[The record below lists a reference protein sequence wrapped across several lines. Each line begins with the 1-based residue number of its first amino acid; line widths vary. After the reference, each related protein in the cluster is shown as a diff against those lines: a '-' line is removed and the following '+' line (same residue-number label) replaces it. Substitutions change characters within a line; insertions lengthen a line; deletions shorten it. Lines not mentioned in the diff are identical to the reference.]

1 MVAANECSH
10 TLGRMQPGRDAPGII
25 EKIDDIFPGT
35 SAFHMKKTLICFSLL
50 TLASCAAMAQSTS
63 PVVQSVQKA
72 IEGNPEVAAKFNA
85 FRASNDEIDVAA
97 GSWKPHLDATAA
109 AGKRTYDMTVGSPS
123 NPRFYEG
130 GVRLELSQLL
140 WDGLATHN
148 EVERLSHAKLE
159 RYFDFLDATEQFGM
173 EAARAYYDV
182 VRYRKLVALAEDNY
196 IQHKYSFDQV
206 QSRVNAGVG
215 RGVDLEQ
222 VVARVALAESNL
234 VTERANLHDV
244 TERYVRI
251 VGSVPPAEN
260 VSAVSMVKQLP
271 ETEQEAMRIAAMQ
284 SPSVAEAIESLRAA
298 RAAVAGRKSPF
309 QPHVEAHVRGATGHN
324 LDGQLYERHDATAEI
339 ALTWNIFNGGTD
351 VARERQYANL
361 LTQAE
366 NLRDKACVD
375 ARQTVSVAFNDVRKL
390 NEQLGYL
397 DRNVVSIQKAR
408 DAYRQQFD
416 IGQRSLLDLL
426 NSENE
431 LYTAK
436 RSYVLA
442 EEDLATA
449 IVRTYAGM
457 GTLVTALGLRRPDVQ
472 DIAPEAQNWGIDG
485 DASSRCPLEAVD
497 VGGATFAQLD
507 ARADKM
513 AADRAPANLR
523 PVAVPAVAASA
534 PTPTAVT
541 APTITL
547 HAVTPVTGPLPAT
560 SAQSA
565 TIAVQRLQDWANAWM
580 NHDVDQYLAFYG
592 PDFKPLKGSKAAW
605 IAERRR
611 LVGKPGAIK
620 VTLGNIQTH
629 ALSDTRVETSFDQD
643 YASPTFKDT
652 MHKTLVWDRIGS
664 DWKIVGESNR

>member
-1 MVAANECSH
+1 MTGAPAEQG
-10 TLGRMQPGRDAPGII
+10 LGDRSPGII
-25 EKIDDIFPGT
+25 ETIDLPIKWGRPL
-35 SAFHMKKTLICFSLL
+35 HMKKTFIRFSLL
-50 TLASCAAMAQSTS
+50 TLASCAAMAQTTS

-85 FRASNDEIDVAA
+85 FRASNDEIDVAS
-97 GSWKPHLDATAA
+97 GNWKPHLDASAN
-109 AGKRTYDMTVGSPS
+109 AGKRTYENTQSVPRD
-123 NPRFYEG
+123 PRFYEG
-130 GVRLELSQLL
+130 GVRLELTQLL
-140 WDGLATHN
+140 WDGLATHH
-148 EVERLSHAKLE
+148 EVERLGHAKLE
-159 RYFDFLDATEQFGM
+159 RYFDFLDSTEQFAM
-173 EAARAYYDV
+173 EAAKAYYDV

-196 IQHKYSFDQV
+196 IQHKVSFDQV

-260 VSAVSMVKQLP
+260 VSAVSMARQLP
-271 ETEQEAMRIAAMQ
+271 ASEQEAMKLAALQ
-284 SPSVAEAIESLRAA
+284 SPSVAGAIEGLRAA
-298 RAAVAGRKSPF
+298 RSAASGRKSAF
-309 QPHVEAHVRGATGHN
+309 QPKVEAHVRGAAGHN
-324 LDGQLYERHDATAEI
+324 LDGVLYEKHDATAEI
-339 ALTWNIFNGGTD
+339 ALSWNIFNGGTD
-351 VARERQYANL
+351 SARERQYASL

-375 ARQTVSVAFNDVRKL
+375 ARQTVSIAFNDVKKL

-457 GTLVTALGLRRPDVQ
+457 GTLVSSLGLKKPDAQ
-472 DIAPEAQNWGIDG
+472 DLAPEAGNWGIAG
-485 DASSRCPLEAVD
+485 DASSRCPLEAID
-497 VGGATFAQLD
+497 IGGASFAQLD
-507 ARADKM
+507 MRADKL
-513 AADRAPANLR
+513 AADRAPAARR
-523 PVAVPAVAASA
+523 PVAIPALAASA
-534 PTPTAVT
+534 PT
-541 APTITL
+541 L
-547 HAVTPVTGPLPAT
+547 RAVTPLPAPAAAAP
-560 SAQSA
+560 AQSA
-565 TIAVQRLQDWANAWM
+565 TIAVQRLHDWAAAWM
-580 NHDVDQYLAFYG
+580 SRDVERYLAFYSL
-592 PDFKPLKGSKAAW
+592 DFKPAKGSKAAW
-605 IAERRR
+605 IDARHRR
-611 LVGKPGAIK
+611 VGKPGEIT
-620 VTLGNIQTH
+620 VVLGNVQTH
-629 ALSDTRVETSFDQD
+629 ALTDTRVETSFDQA
-643 YASPTFKDT
+643 YASANFKDT
-652 MHKTLVWDRIGS
+652 MHKTLVWDRVGNE
-664 DWKIVGESNR
+664 WKIVGESNR

>member
-1 MVAANECSH
+1 
-10 TLGRMQPGRDAPGII
+10 
-25 EKIDDIFPGT
+25 
-35 SAFHMKKTLICFSLL
+35 MKTFIRFSLL
-50 TLASCAAMAQSTS
+50 TLASCAAMAQTTS
-63 PVVQSVQKA
+63 PVAQSVQKA

-85 FRASNDEIDVAA
+85 FRASNDEIDVAS
-97 GSWKPHLDATAA
+97 GNWKPHLDVSGA
-109 AGKRTYDMTVGSPS
+109 AGKRAYDMTVGAPA

-130 GVRLELSQLL
+130 GVRAELSQLL

-148 EVERLSHAKLE
+148 EVERLGHAKLE
-159 RYFDFLDATEQFGM
+159 RYFEFLDSTEQFGL
-173 EAARAYYDV
+173 EAAKAYYDV

-206 QSRVNAGVG
+206 QSRVSAGVG

-222 VVARVALAESNL
+222 VIARVALAESNL

-244 TERYVRI
+244 TERYIRI

-260 VSAVSMVKQLP
+260 VSAVSMVRPLP
-271 ETEQEAMRIAAMQ
+271 ATEADAMRLAALQ
-284 SPSVAEAIESLRAA
+284 SPAVAGAIENLRST
-298 RAAVAGRKSPF
+298 RAAVAERKSPF
-309 QPHVEAHVRGATGHN
+309 EPKLEAHVRAATGHN
-324 LDGQLYERHDATAEI
+324 LDGLLYEKHDATAEL
-339 ALTWNIFNGGTD
+339 ALTWNIFNGGSD
-351 VARERQYANL
+351 SARERQYASL

-375 ARQTVSVAFNDVRKL
+375 ARQTVSIAFNDVRKL

-457 GTLVTALGLRRPDVQ
+457 GTLVAGLGLKKPDTQ
-472 DIAPEAQNWGIDG
+472 NLAPEADSWGIDG
-485 DASSRCPLEAVD
+485 DASSRCPLDAIE

-507 ARADKM
+507 ARADKL
-513 AADRAPANLR
+513 AAERLPH
-523 PVAVPAVAASA
+523 PVLAPAVAASA
-534 PTPTAVT
+534 PTPALRQVTAVP
-541 APTITL
+541 AP
-547 HAVTPVTGPLPAT
+547 APAT
-560 SAQSA
+560 PAQSA
-565 TIAVQRLQDWANAWM
+565 TIAVQRLQDWAAAWM
-580 NHDVDQYLAFYG
+580 SHDVDLYMSFYG
-592 PDFKPLKGSKAAW
+592 PEFKPLKGTKAAW
-605 IAERRR
+605 IAERHR
-611 LVGKPGAIK
+611 LVGKPGAIT
-620 VTLGNIQTH
+620 VTLSNVQTH
-629 ALSDTRVETSFDQD
+629 ALTDTRVETSFDQA
-643 YASPTFKDT
+643 YASAAFKDT
-652 MHKTLVWDRIGS
+652 MHKTLVWDRVGS
-664 DWKIVGESNR
+664 EWKIVGESNR

>member
-1 MVAANECSH
+1 
-10 TLGRMQPGRDAPGII
+10 
-25 EKIDDIFPGT
+25 
-35 SAFHMKKTLICFSLL
+35 MKKTFIRFSLL
-50 TLASCAAMAQSTS
+50 ALASCAAMAQTTS

-85 FRASNDEIDVAA
+85 FRASNDEIDVAS
-97 GSWKPHLDATAA
+97 GNWRPHLDASAIG
-109 AGKRTYDMTVGSPS
+109 GKRTYENTQSVPRD
-123 NPRFYEG
+123 PRFYEG

-140 WDGLATHN
+140 WDGLATHH
-148 EVERLSHAKLE
+148 EVERLGHAKLE
-159 RYFDFLDATEQFGM
+159 RWFEFLDATEQFGM

-196 IQHKYSFDQV
+196 IQHKVSFEQV

-244 TERYVRI
+244 TERYVRL
-251 VGSVPPAEN
+251 VGAVPPADN

-271 ETEQEAMRIAAMQ
+271 ASEQEAMRIAALQ
-284 SPSVAEAIESLRAA
+284 SPSVAGAIEGLRGA
-298 RAAVAGRKSPF
+298 RAAVAARKSPF
-309 QPHVEAHVRGATGHN
+309 QPRIEARVRGAAGHN
-324 LDGQLYERHDATAEI
+324 LDGVLYEKHDAAAEI
-339 ALTWNIFNGGTD
+339 AVTWNLFNGGSD
-351 VARERQYANL
+351 SARERQYASL

-375 ARQTVSVAFNDVRKL
+375 ARQTVAVAFNDVKKL

-457 GTLVTALGLRRPDVQ
+457 GTLVASLGLKRPDAQ
-472 DIAPEAQNWGIDG
+472 DLAPEAKDWGIAD
-485 DASSRCPLEAVD
+485 DASSRCPLEAIE
-497 VGGATFAQLD
+497 VGGATFQQLD
-507 ARADKM
+507 ARAAKL
-513 AADRAPANLR
+513 AAERAPAALR
-523 PVAVPAVAASA
+523 PVAQPSTPGLATPPRPASPGAAA
-534 PTPTAVT
+534 TP
-541 APTITL
+541 
-547 HAVTPVTGPLPAT
+547 
-560 SAQSA
+560 AQSA
-565 TIAVQRLQDWANAWM
+565 AIATQRLQDWAAAWM
-580 NHDVDQYLAFYG
+580 SHDVERYLGFYG
-592 PDFKPLKGSKAAW
+592 PDFTPAKGTKAAW

-611 LVGKPGAIK
+611 LLAKPGTIT
-620 VTLGNIQTH
+620 VTLSNVQARSLG
-629 ALSDTRVETSFDQD
+629 DTRVETGFDQS
-643 YASPTFKDT
+643 YSSAGFKDT
-652 MHKTLVWDRIGS
+652 MHKTLVWDRVGS
-664 DWKIVGESNR
+664 EWKIVGESKR

>member
-1 MVAANECSH
+1 
-10 TLGRMQPGRDAPGII
+10 
-25 EKIDDIFPGT
+25 
-35 SAFHMKKTLICFSLL
+35 MKKTFIRFSLL
-50 TLASCAAMAQSTS
+50 ALASCAAMAQTSS
-63 PVVQSVQKA
+63 PVTQSVQKA

-85 FRASNDEIDVAA
+85 FRASNDEIDVAS
-97 GSWKPHLDATAA
+97 GNWKPHLDASAN
-109 AGKRTYDMTVGSPS
+109 AGRRAYDVTQGAPT

-130 GVRLELSQLL
+130 GVRLELTQLL

-173 EAARAYYDV
+173 EAAKAYYDV

-196 IQHKYSFDQV
+196 VQHKYSFDQV

-260 VSAVSMVKQLP
+260 VSAVSMVRQLP
-271 ETEQEAMRIAAMQ
+271 DSEQEAMQIAALQ
-284 SPSVAEAIESLRAA
+284 SPSVAGAIENLRSA
-298 RAAVAGRKSPF
+298 RSAVAGRK
-309 QPHVEAHVRGATGHN
+309 G
-324 LDGQLYERHDATAEI
+324 LLYERHDATAEV

-351 VARERQYANL
+351 SARERQYASL
-361 LTQAE
+361 LSQAE

-457 GTLVTALGLRRPDVQ
+457 GTLVASLGLKRPQAQ
-472 DIAPEAQNWGIDG
+472 DLAPEAQNWGIDG
-485 DASSRCPLEAVD
+485 DASSRCPLEAIE

-507 ARADKM
+507 VRADQL
-513 AADRAPANLR
+513 AAARAPAGLR
-523 PVAVPAVAASA
+523 PFAGPAAAASA
-534 PTPTAVT
+534 PTPSAVAPVAVPT
-541 APTITL
+541 PVAPT
-547 HAVTPVTGPLPAT
+547 
-560 SAQSA
+560 QSA
-565 TIAVQRLQDWANAWM
+565 TVAVQRLQDWAAAWM
-580 NHDVDQYLAFYG
+580 SHDVDRYLSFYG
-592 PDFKPLKGSKAAW
+592 PDFQPLKGSKANW
-605 IAERRR
+605 IAERHR
-611 LVGKPGAIK
+611 LVGKPGTIT
-620 VTLGNIQTH
+620 VTLSNIRTQ
-629 ALSDTRVETSFDQD
+629 ALTDTRVETSFDQA
-643 YASPTFKDT
+643 YVSSNFKDT
-652 MHKTLVWDRIGS
+652 MHKTLVWDRVGS
-664 DWKIVGESNR
+664 EWKIVGESKR

>member
-1 MVAANECSH
+1 
-10 TLGRMQPGRDAPGII
+10 
-25 EKIDDIFPGT
+25 
-35 SAFHMKKTLICFSLL
+35 MKKTFIRFSLL
-50 TLASCAAMAQSTS
+50 ALASCAAMAQTTS

-97 GSWKPHLDATAA
+97 GAWKPHLDATAA
-109 AGKRTYDMTVGSPS
+109 AGKRAYENTQSLPRD
-123 NPRFYEG
+123 PRFYQG

-140 WDGLATHN
+140 WDGLGTHN
-148 EVERLSHAKLE
+148 EIERLGHAKLV
-159 RYFDFLDATEQFGM
+159 RWFDFLDSTEQFGL
-173 EAARAYYDV
+173 EAAKAYYDV

-196 IQHKYSFDQV
+196 VQHKYSFDQV

-222 VVARVALAESNL
+222 VIARVALAESNL

-244 TERYVRI
+244 TERYVRL

-260 VSAVSMVKQLP
+260 VSAVSMTKPLP
-271 ETEQEAMRIAAMQ
+271 GTESDAMRMAALQ
-284 SPSVAEAIESLRAA
+284 SPSVAAAIENLRSA
-298 RAAVAGRKSPF
+298 RAAVAGRKASF
-309 QPHVEAHVRGATGHN
+309 QPRIEARAQGAAGHN
-324 LDGQLYERHDATAEI
+324 LDGVLYQKHDVGAEI
-339 ALTWNIFNGGTD
+339 AVTWNIFNGGAD
-351 VARERQYANL
+351 SARERQYANL

-375 ARQTVSVAFNDVRKL
+375 ARQTVAVAYNDVRKL

-457 GTLVTALGLRRPDVQ
+457 GTLVVNLGLKRPESQ
-472 DIAPEAQNWGIDG
+472 DLAPEAQNWGIDG
-485 DASSRCPLEAVD
+485 DASSRCPLEAIE
-497 VGGATFAQLD
+497 VGGATLAQLD

-513 AADRAPANLR
+513 AAERAPAGLR
-523 PVAVPAVAASA
+523 PTATPTLAAAAPMPAIAPAPVAA
-534 PTPTAVT
+534 TPAYSTTMA
-541 APTITL
+541 A
-547 HAVTPVTGPLPAT
+547 
-560 SAQSA
+560 
-565 TIAVQRLQDWANAWM
+565 QRLQAWADAWM
-580 NHDVDQYLAFYG
+580 SHNADNYLAFYA
-592 PDFKPLKGSKAAW
+592 PEFKPSKGTRDAW
-605 IAERRR
+605 AAERRR
-611 LVGKPGAIK
+611 VVSKPGAVK
-620 VTLGNIQTH
+620 VTLTNIVTRS
-629 ALSDTRVETSFDQD
+629 LSDTRVETAFDQA
-643 YASPTFKDT
+643 YSSPTLKDT
-652 MHKTLVWDRIGS
+652 MHKTLLWDRVDGQ
-664 DWKIVGESNR
+664 WKIVAESNR

>member
-1 MVAANECSH
+1 
-10 TLGRMQPGRDAPGII
+10 
-25 EKIDDIFPGT
+25 
-35 SAFHMKKTLICFSLL
+35 MKKTFIRFSLL
-50 TLASCAAMAQSTS
+50 TLASCAAMAQTTS
-63 PVVQSVQKA
+63 PVAQSVQKA

-85 FRASNDEIDVAA
+85 FRASNDEIDVAS
-97 GSWKPHLDATAA
+97 GNWKPHLDASAN
-109 AGKRTYDMTVGSPS
+109 AGKRTYENTQSLPR

-159 RYFDFLDATEQFGM
+159 RYFEFLDATEQFGM
-173 EAARAYYDV
+173 EAAKAYYDV
-182 VRYRKLVALAEDNY
+182 VRYRKLVTLAEDNY
-196 IQHKYSFDQV
+196 IQHKVSFDQV

-244 TERYVRI
+244 TERYVRV

-260 VSAVSMVKQLP
+260 VSAVSMVRQLP
-271 ETEQEAMRIAAMQ
+271 ASEQEAMKTAALQ
-284 SPSVAEAIESLRAA
+284 SPAVAGAIENLRSA
-298 RAAVAGRKSPF
+298 RAAAAGRKSAF
-309 QPHVEAHVRGATGHN
+309 QPKVEARVRGAAGHN
-324 LDGQLYERHDATAEI
+324 LDGVLNERHDATAEI
-339 ALTWNIFNGGTD
+339 ALTWNLFNGGTD
-351 VARERQYANL
+351 SARERQYASL
-361 LTQAE
+361 LSQAE

-375 ARQTVSVAFNDVRKL
+375 ARQTVSVAFNDVKKL

-457 GTLVTALGLRRPDVQ
+457 GTLVASLGLKGPNAQ
-472 DIAPEAQNWGIDG
+472 DLAPEAQNWGIDG
-485 DASSRCPLEAVD
+485 DASSRCPLEAIE

-507 ARADKM
+507 QRADKI
-513 AADRAPANLR
+513 AADRAPAALR
-523 PVAVPAVAASA
+523 PVAAPANAASA
-534 PTPTAVT
+534 PT
-541 APTITL
+541 L
-547 HAVTPVTGPLPAT
+547 RAVTPVAAPAPAT
-560 SAQSA
+560 PAQSA
-565 TIAVQRLQDWANAWM
+565 LIATQRLQDWAAAWM
-580 NHDVDQYLAFYG
+580 SHDVERYLSFYSL
-592 PDFKPLKGSKAAW
+592 DFKPAKGSKSAW
-605 IAERRR
+605 IDARHR

-620 VTLGNIQTH
+620 VVLSNIQTR
-629 ALSDTRVETSFDQD
+629 ALTDTRVETSFDQA
-643 YASPTFKDT
+643 YASASFKDT
-652 MHKTLVWDRIGS
+652 MHKTLVWDRVGS
-664 DWKIVGESNR
+664 EWKIVGESNR

>member
-1 MVAANECSH
+1 MIAAH
-10 TLGRMQPGRDAPGII
+10 TLGRMPAREGASVSLKQVTTKPTGQS
-25 EKIDDIFPGT
+25 F
-35 SAFHMKKTLICFSLL
+35 FHMKTFIRFSLL
-50 TLASCAAMAQSTS
+50 SLASCAAMAQTTS
-63 PVVQSVQKA
+63 PVAQSVQKA

-97 GSWKPHLDATAA
+97 GTWKPHLDVSANG
-109 AGKRTYDMTVGSPS
+109 GKRTYDNTSTVPKD
-123 NPRFYEG
+123 PRFYEG
-130 GVRLELSQLL
+130 GVRAELSQLL
-140 WDGLATHN
+140 WDGLATHH
-148 EVERLSHAKLE
+148 EIDRLSHTKLE
-159 RYFDFLDATEQFGM
+159 RYFDFIDSTEQFGL
-173 EAARAYYDV
+173 EAAKAYYDV

-196 IQHKYSFDQV
+196 VQHKLSFDQV

-244 TERYVRI
+244 TERYIRI

-271 ETEQEAMRIAAMQ
+271 ATESEAMRIAALQ
-284 SPSVAEAIESLRAA
+284 SPAVAGAIEGLRAA
-298 RAAVAGRKSPF
+298 RSAAAGRKSAF
-309 QPHVEAHVRGATGHN
+309 QPRLEAHVRGAAGHN
-324 LDGQLYERHDATAEI
+324 LDGVLYEKRDATAEI

-351 VARERQYANL
+351 SARERQYANL

-375 ARQTVSVAFNDVRKL
+375 ARQTVSIAFNDVRKL

-457 GTLVTALGLRRPDVQ
+457 GTLVASLGLKKPESPDL
-472 DIAPEAQNWGIDG
+472 APEAQNWGIDG
-485 DASSRCPLEAVD
+485 DASSRCPLDAIE

-507 ARADKM
+507 QRADKL
-513 AADRAPANLR
+513 AAERAPATLR
-523 PVAVPAVAASA
+523 PVAQPAVAASA
-534 PTPTAVT
+534 PTPVLHSVVALPTA
-541 APTITL
+541 
-547 HAVTPVTGPLPAT
+547 TPALSASIAT
-560 SAQSA
+560 
-565 TIAVQRLQDWANAWM
+565 QRLQDWASAWM
-580 NHDVDQYLAFYG
+580 SHNVDQYLGFYA
-592 PDFKPLKGSKAAW
+592 PDFKPAKGSKADW
-605 IAERRR
+605 IAARHR
-611 LVGKPGAIK
+611 LVGKPGSIK
-620 VTLGNIQTH
+620 VTLSNIQTH
-629 ALSDTRVETSFDQD
+629 PLSDTRVETEFDQA
-643 YASPTFKDT
+643 YTSASFKDT
-652 MHKTLVWDRIGS
+652 MHKTLTWDRVNGE
-664 DWKIVGESNR
+664 WKIVGESNR

>member
-1 MVAANECSH
+1 
-10 TLGRMQPGRDAPGII
+10 
-25 EKIDDIFPGT
+25 
-35 SAFHMKKTLICFSLL
+35 MKKSLIRFSLL
-50 TLASCAAMAQSTS
+50 ALASCAAMAQTTS
-63 PVVQSVQKA
+63 PVAQSVQKA

-85 FRASNDEIDVAA
+85 FRASNDEIDVASGA
-97 GSWKPHLDATAA
+97 WKPHLDASAQ
-109 AGKRTYDMTVGSPS
+109 AGKRNYENTSS
-123 NPRFYEG
+123 NPRDPRFNQA

-140 WDGLATHN
+140 WDGFATRN
-148 EVERLSHAKLE
+148 EVERLGHAKLE
-159 RYFDFLDATEQFGM
+159 RYFEFVDSTEQFGL
-173 EAARAYYDV
+173 EAAKAYYDV

-260 VSAVSMVKQLP
+260 VSAVSLVKPLP
-271 ETEQEAMRIAAMQ
+271 ASEGEAMRIAAMQ
-284 SPSVAEAIESLRAA
+284 SPSVAGAVENLRSA
-298 RAAVAGRKSPF
+298 RAAVAARKAPF
-309 QPHVEAHVRGATGHN
+309 QPRVEARAQGATGHN
-324 LDGQLYERHDATAEI
+324 LDGVLYQKHDVGAEI
-339 ALTWNIFNGGTD
+339 AVTWNIFNGGTD
-351 VARERQYANL
+351 SARERQYANL

-375 ARQTVSVAFNDVRKL
+375 VRQTVSIAFNDVRKL

-436 RSYVLA
+436 RSYVQA

-457 GTLVTALGLRRPDVQ
+457 GTLIAGLGLKRADTQ
-472 DIAPEAQNWGIDG
+472 DLAPEAQNWGIDG
-485 DASSRCPLEAVD
+485 DASSRCPLEAIE

-513 AADRAPANLR
+513 AAERAPAGLR
-523 PVAVPAVAASA
+523 PVATPALAASA
-534 PTPTAVT
+534 PTPSLRGVTAVP
-541 APTITL
+541 AP
-547 HAVTPVTGPLPAT
+547 AAATP
-560 SAQSA
+560 AQSTAIA
-565 TIAVQRLQDWANAWM
+565 TQRLQDWVAAWTS
-580 NHDVDQYLAFYG
+580 HDVDQYLAFYA
-592 PDFKPLKGSKAAW
+592 PEFKPSRGTRDAW
-605 IAERRR
+605 IADRRR
-611 LVGKPGAIK
+611 LVGKPGPIT
-620 VTLGNIQTH
+620 VTLTNVQAH
-629 ALSDTRVETSFDQD
+629 ALTDTRVETSFDQS
-643 YASPTFKDT
+643 YVSAAFKDS
-652 MHKTLVWDRIGS
+652 MHKTLVWDRVGGE
-664 DWKIVGESNR
+664 WKIVGESNR

>member
-1 MVAANECSH
+1 
-10 TLGRMQPGRDAPGII
+10 
-25 EKIDDIFPGT
+25 
-35 SAFHMKKTLICFSLL
+35 MKKTIIRFSLL
-50 TLASCAAMAQSTS
+50 ALASCAAMAQSTS

-85 FRASNDEIDVAA
+85 FRASNDEIDVASGA
-97 GSWKPHLDATAA
+97 WKPHLDASGT
-109 AGKRTYDMTVGSPS
+109 AGKRSYENTQSLPRE
-123 NPRFYEG
+123 PRFYTG

-140 WDGLATHN
+140 WDGLGTHN
-148 EVERLSHAKLE
+148 EIERLGHVKLA
-159 RYFDFLDATEQFGM
+159 RWFDFLDSTESFGL

-196 IQHKYSFDQV
+196 VQHKYSFDQV

-222 VVARVALAESNL
+222 VIARVALAQSNL

-251 VGSVPPAEN
+251 VGAVPPAEN
-260 VSAVSMVKQLP
+260 VSAVSMVRQLP
-271 ETEQEAMRIAAMQ
+271 ASETEAMRIAAVQ
-284 SPSVAEAIESLRAA
+284 SPSVAGAIENLRSA
-298 RAAVAGRKSPF
+298 RAAVAARKSPF
-309 QPHVEAHVRGATGHN
+309 QPRIEARAQGATGHN
-324 LDGQLYERHDATAEI
+324 LDGTLYQKHDVGAEI
-339 ALTWNIFNGGTD
+339 AVTWNIFNGGAD
-351 VARERQYANL
+351 SARERQYANL

-457 GTLVTALGLRRPDVQ
+457 GTLVAGLGLKRPESQ
-472 DIAPEAQNWGIDG
+472 DLAPEAQNWGIDG
-485 DASSRCPLEAVD
+485 DASSRCPLDAID
-497 VGGATFAQLD
+497 VGGANFSQLD
-507 ARADKM
+507 ARADRM
-513 AADRAPANLR
+513 AAERAPAALR
-523 PVAVPAVAASA
+523 PVATPTLAASA
-534 PTPTAVT
+534 PTLRNVAPAPVPAPAQPTA
-541 APTITL
+541 A
-547 HAVTPVTGPLPAT
+547 AA
-560 SAQSA
+560 
-565 TIAVQRLQDWANAWM
+565 QRLQDWADAWM
-580 NHDVDQYLAFYG
+580 SHNADNYLAFYG
-592 PDFKPLKGSKAAW
+592 PEFKPGKGNRDAW
-605 IAERRR
+605 AAERRR
-611 LVGKPGAIK
+611 LVSRPGAIK
-620 VTLGNIQTH
+620 VVLSNVVSR
-629 ALSDTRVETSFDQD
+629 AVSDTRVETSFDQA
-643 YASPTFKDT
+643 YSSPTLKDT
-652 MHKTLVWDRIGS
+652 MHKTLLWERVDGQ
-664 DWKIVGESNR
+664 WKIVAESNR

>member
-1 MVAANECSH
+1 
-10 TLGRMQPGRDAPGII
+10 
-25 EKIDDIFPGT
+25 
-35 SAFHMKKTLICFSLL
+35 MKKTFIRFSLL
-50 TLASCAAMAQSTS
+50 ALASCAAMAQTTS
-63 PVVQSVQKA
+63 PVTQSVQKT

-85 FRASNDEIDVAA
+85 FRASNDEIDVAS
-97 GSWKPHLDATAA
+97 GNWRPHLDASANG
-109 AGKRTYDMTVGSPS
+109 GKRNYDNPSTVPS
-123 NPRFYEG
+123 DPRFYEG
-130 GVRLELSQLL
+130 GVRLELTQLL
-140 WDGLATHN
+140 WDGLATHH

-173 EAARAYYDV
+173 EAAKAYYDV

-196 IQHKYSFDQV
+196 IQHKVSFDQV

-244 TERYVRI
+244 TERYIRI

-260 VSAVSMVKQLP
+260 VSAVSMVRQLP
-271 ETEQEAMRIAAMQ
+271 ATEQEAMRLAALQ
-284 SPSVAEAIESLRAA
+284 SPSVAGAIEGLRSARSAA
-298 RAAVAGRKSPF
+298 SGLKGAF
-309 QPHVEAHVRGATGHN
+309 QPRLEAHVRGATGHN
-324 LDGQLYERHDATAEI
+324 LDGVLYEKHDATAEVT
-339 ALTWNIFNGGTD
+339 LTWNIFNGGTD
-351 VARERQYANL
+351 SARERQYANL

-375 ARQTVSVAFNDVRKL
+375 ARQTVSIAFNDVRKL

-457 GTLVTALGLRRPDVQ
+457 GTLLASLGLKKPDSP
-472 DIAPEAQNWGIDG
+472 DLAPEAQSWGIDG
-485 DASSRCPLEAVD
+485 DASSRCPLDAID
-497 VGGATFAQLD
+497 VGGASFTQLD
-507 ARADKM
+507 QRADKI
-513 AADRAPANLR
+513 AADRAPTALR
-523 PVAVPAVAASA
+523 PVAQPALAASA
-534 PTPTAVT
+534 PTPALRNVTAV
-541 APTITL
+541 
-547 HAVTPVTGPLPAT
+547 AVPAAATP
-560 SAQSA
+560 AQSV
-565 TIAVQRLQDWANAWM
+565 TISVQRLQDWASAWM
-580 NHDVDQYLAFYG
+580 SHDVDQYLNFYG
-592 PDFKPLKGSKAAW
+592 PDFKPLKGSRADW
-605 IAERRR
+605 IAARRR
-611 LVGKPGAIK
+611 LVAKPGAIT
-620 VTLGNIQTH
+620 VTLSNVQAH
-629 ALSDTRVETSFDQD
+629 ALTDTRVETSFDQA
-643 YASPTFKDT
+643 YTSASFRDT
-652 MHKTLVWDRIGS
+652 MHKTLTWDRVGTE
-664 DWKIVGESNR
+664 WKIVGESNR

>member
-1 MVAANECSH
+1 
-10 TLGRMQPGRDAPGII
+10 
-25 EKIDDIFPGT
+25 
-35 SAFHMKKTLICFSLL
+35 MKKTFIRFSLL
-50 TLASCAAMAQSTS
+50 MLASCAAMAQTTS
-63 PVVQSVQKA
+63 PVTQSVQKA

-85 FRASNDEIDVAA
+85 FRASNDEIDVAS
-97 GSWKPHLDATAA
+97 GNWKPHLDASAN
-109 AGKRTYDMTVGSPS
+109 AGRRAYDVTQGAPS

-130 GVRLELSQLL
+130 GARLELTQLL

-173 EAARAYYDV
+173 DAAKAYYDV

-196 IQHKYSFDQV
+196 VQHKYSFDQV

-260 VSAVSMVKQLP
+260 VSAVSMVRPLP
-271 ETEQEAMRIAAMQ
+271 GSEQEAMQIAALQ
-284 SPSVAEAIESLRAA
+284 SPSVAGAIENLRSA
-298 RAAVAGRKSPF
+298 RSAVAGRKGAF
-309 QPHVEAHVRGATGHN
+309 QPKVEAHVRGATGHN
-324 LDGQLYERHDATAEI
+324 LDGLLYERRDATAEV

-351 VARERQYANL
+351 SARERQYASL
-361 LTQAE
+361 LSQAE

-375 ARQTVSVAFNDVRKL
+375 ARQTVSIAFNDVRKL

-457 GTLVTALGLRRPDVQ
+457 GTLVASLGLKRPQAQ
-472 DIAPEAQNWGIDG
+472 DLAPEAQNWGIDG
-485 DASSRCPLEAVD
+485 DASSRCPLEAIE
-497 VGGATFAQLD
+497 VGSATFAQLD
-507 ARADKM
+507 VRADQL
-513 AADRAPANLR
+513 AAARAPAGLR
-523 PVAVPAVAASA
+523 PFAGPAVAASA
-534 PTPTAVT
+534 PTPSAVAPVAVPT
-541 APTITL
+541 PVAPT
-547 HAVTPVTGPLPAT
+547 
-560 SAQSA
+560 QSA
-565 TIAVQRLQDWANAWM
+565 TVAVQRLQDWAAAWM
-580 NHDVDQYLAFYG
+580 SHDVDRYLSFYG
-592 PDFKPLKGSKAAW
+592 PDFQPLKGSKANW
-605 IAERRR
+605 IAERHR
-611 LVGKPGAIK
+611 LVGKPGTIT
-620 VTLGNIQTH
+620 VTLSNIRTQ
-629 ALSDTRVETSFDQD
+629 ALTDTRVETSFDQA
-643 YASPTFKDT
+643 YVSSNFKDT
-652 MHKTLVWDRIGS
+652 MHKTLVWDRVGS
-664 DWKIVGESNR
+664 EWKIVGESKR

>member
-1 MVAANECSH
+1 
-10 TLGRMQPGRDAPGII
+10 
-25 EKIDDIFPGT
+25 
-35 SAFHMKKTLICFSLL
+35 MKTFIRFSLL
-50 TLASCAAMAQSTS
+50 TLASCAAMAQTTS
-63 PVVQSVQKA
+63 PVAQSVQKA

-85 FRASNDEIDVAA
+85 FRASNDEIDVAS
-97 GSWKPHLDATAA
+97 GNWRPHLDLSGA
-109 AGKRTYDMTVGSPS
+109 AGKRAYDMTVGAPA

-130 GVRLELSQLL
+130 GVRAELSQLL
-140 WDGLATHN
+140 WDGLATRN
-148 EVERLSHAKLE
+148 EVERLGHAKLE
-159 RYFDFLDATEQFGM
+159 RYFEFLDATEQFGM
-173 EAARAYYDV
+173 EAAKAYYDV

-206 QSRVNAGVG
+206 QSRVSAGVG

-222 VVARVALAESNL
+222 VIARVALAESNL

-244 TERYVRI
+244 TERYIRI

-271 ETEQEAMRIAAMQ
+271 ATEADAMRLAALQ
-284 SPSVAEAIESLRAA
+284 SPAVAGAIENLRSA
-298 RAAVAGRKSPF
+298 RAAVAERKSPF
-309 QPHVEAHVRGATGHN
+309 QPKLEAHVRAATGHN
-324 LDGQLYERHDATAEI
+324 LDGQLYEKHDATAEV
-339 ALTWNIFNGGTD
+339 ALTWNIFNGGSD
-351 VARERQYANL
+351 SARERQYANL

-457 GTLVTALGLRRPDVQ
+457 GTLVAGLGLKKPDTQ
-472 DIAPEAQNWGIDG
+472 NLAPEADSWGIDG
-485 DASSRCPLEAVD
+485 DASSRCPLDAIE

-507 ARADKM
+507 ARADKL
-513 AADRAPANLR
+513 AAERLPH
-523 PVAVPAVAASA
+523 PVIGPAVAASA
-534 PTPTAVT
+534 PTPA
-541 APTITL
+541 L
-547 HAVTPVTGPLPAT
+547 RQVTPIPAPAPVTP
-560 SAQSA
+560 AQSA
-565 TIAVQRLQDWANAWM
+565 TIAVQRLQDWAAAWM
-580 NHDVDQYLAFYG
+580 SHDVDQYLGFYG
-592 PDFKPLKGSKAAW
+592 PDFKPLKGTKATW
-605 IAERRR
+605 IAERHR
-611 LVGKPGAIK
+611 LVGKPGAIT
-620 VTLGNIQTH
+620 VTLSNVQTH
-629 ALSDTRVETSFDQD
+629 ALTDTRVETSFDQA
-643 YASPTFKDT
+643 YTSANFKDT
-652 MHKTLVWDRIGS
+652 MHKTLVWDRVGS
-664 DWKIVGESNR
+664 EWKIVGESNR

>member
-1 MVAANECSH
+1 
-10 TLGRMQPGRDAPGII
+10 
-25 EKIDDIFPGT
+25 
-35 SAFHMKKTLICFSLL
+35 MKTFIRFSLL
-50 TLASCAAMAQSTS
+50 ALASCAAMAQTTS
-63 PVVQSVQKA
+63 PVAQSVQKA

-85 FRASNDEIDVAA
+85 FRASNDEIDVAS
-97 GSWKPHLDATAA
+97 GNWKPHLDAAA
-109 AGKRTYDMTVGSPS
+109 NGGKRTYDNTQSVPQT
-123 NPRFYEG
+123 PRFYEG
-130 GVRLELSQLL
+130 GVRLELTQLL
-140 WDGLATHN
+140 WDGLATHH

-159 RYFDFLDATEQFGM
+159 RYFDFIDSTEQFGL
-173 EAARAYYDV
+173 EAAKAYYDV

-196 IQHKYSFDQV
+196 VQHKYSFDQV

-271 ETEQEAMRIAAMQ
+271 ATEQDAMRVAAIQ
-284 SPSVAEAIESLRAA
+284 SPSVASAIEGLRAA
-298 RAAVAGRKSPF
+298 RSAAAGRKSAF
-309 QPHVEAHVRGATGHN
+309 QPKVEAHVRGAAGHN
-324 LDGQLYERHDATAEI
+324 LDGVLYEKRDATAEI

-351 VARERQYANL
+351 AARERQYANL

-375 ARQTVSVAFNDVRKL
+375 SRQTVAIAFNDVRKL

-457 GTLVTALGLRRPDVQ
+457 GTLVASLGLKKPDSP
-472 DIAPEAQNWGIDG
+472 DLAPEAQNWGIDG
-485 DASSRCPLEAVD
+485 DASSRCPLDAIE
-497 VGGATFAQLD
+497 VGGATFSQLD
-507 ARADKM
+507 QRADKM
-513 AADRAPANLR
+513 AADRAPGALR
-523 PVAVPAVAASA
+523 PIAQPAVAASA
-534 PTPTAVT
+534 PTPTLRAVT
-541 APTITL
+541 ALP
-547 HAVTPVTGPLPAT
+547 AVTP
-560 SAQSA
+560 AQSA
-565 TIAVQRLQDWANAWM
+565 TIAVQRLNDWAAAWM
-580 NHDVDQYLAFYG
+580 SHDVERYLAFYSL
-592 PDFKPLKGSKAAW
+592 DFKPAKGTKSAW
-605 IAERRR
+605 IDARHR
-611 LVGKPGAIK
+611 LVGKQGPIT
-620 VTLGNIQTH
+620 VTLSNVQTH
-629 ALSDTRVETSFDQD
+629 PLTDTRVETSFDQA
-643 YASPTFKDT
+643 YTSSNFKDT
-652 MHKTLVWDRIGS
+652 MHKTLTWDRVGAE
-664 DWKIVGESNR
+664 WKIVGESNR